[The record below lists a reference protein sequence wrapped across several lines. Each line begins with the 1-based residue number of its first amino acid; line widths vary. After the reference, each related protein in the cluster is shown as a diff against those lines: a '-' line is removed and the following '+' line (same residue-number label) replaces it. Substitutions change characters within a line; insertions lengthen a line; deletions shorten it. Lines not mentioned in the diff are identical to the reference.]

1 MFLSLLLVSGCASM
15 GDAGP
20 PEEQGGFL
28 KGYYERL
35 APVPDGD
42 RRMRWIKPGVD
53 FRRYRRVMVESVVFY
68 LAEASEYKGID
79 ATEMNDLTEA
89 FNLALVNA
97 LKDRYPIVAES
108 APDVL
113 RIRVAITELAR
124 SRPGL
129 STVTTVV
136 PVGLGISVVKKGATD
151 AWTGSGKTGVEMLGI
166 DSMSDEVIVAGK
178 DQRSA
183 GFAERFSKWGAAK
196 EDFQFWAGRIRSFL
210 DSAHAA
216 PGTGTGG

>member
-1 MFLSLLLVSGCASM
+1 VFLSLLLVSGCASLK
-15 GDAGP
+15 GSEP
-20 PEEQGGFL
+20 PREQSGFL

-42 RRMRWIKPGVD
+42 QRMRWIRPGVD
-53 FRRYRRVMVESVVFY
+53 FSRYRRVMVESVVFY

-79 ATEMNDLTEA
+79 SVEMNDLTEA

-97 LKDRYPIVAES
+97 LKDRYPIVSEP

-113 RIRVAITELAR
+113 RIRVAITELER

-136 PVGLGISVVKKGATD
+136 PVGLGISIVKKGATD
-151 AWTGSGKTGVEMLGI
+151 AWTGSGKTGVELMGI
-166 DSMSDEVIVAGK
+166 DSLSNEVIVAGK
-178 DQRSA
+178 DRRSA
-183 GFAERFSKWGAAK
+183 GFTERFSTWGAAK
-196 EDFQFWAGRIRSFL
+196 EDFQFWAGRIRAFL
-210 DSAHAA
+210 DSEHAA
-216 PGTGTGG
+216 PGAGKGG